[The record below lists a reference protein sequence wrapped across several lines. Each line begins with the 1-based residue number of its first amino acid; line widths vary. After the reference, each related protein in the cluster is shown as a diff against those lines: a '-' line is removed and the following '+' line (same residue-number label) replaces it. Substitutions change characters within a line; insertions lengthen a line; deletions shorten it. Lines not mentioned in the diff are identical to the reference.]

1 MKTCPH
7 RHLTTGPQNSSIH
20 SSLKVDTA
28 QLSIHEC
35 TLSHVRLSATLWT
48 VARQALLSMG
58 LCRQEHWR
66 GLPCPPPGGPPDP
79 ETGPASLTSPALA
92 GGFFATNVTW
102 EARTNSLM
110 GSVPQRLGCP
120 PVCPPA
126 TNCYPS
132 SMCGG
137 PWL

>member
-48 VARQALLSMG
+48 VARQAPLSMEFS
-58 LCRQEHWR
+58 RPEDWS
-66 GLPCPPPGGPPDP
+66 GLPCPPPGSLPLPGMEP
-79 ETGPASLTSPALA
+79 ESPALQA
-92 GGFFATNVTW
+92 DPLPGMPVGACKLQGTSYCLAAPTGW
-102 EARTNSLM
+102 EFSGNWSVSNFSLCSQCLAEP
-110 GSVPQRLGCP
+110 GT
-120 PVCPPA
+120 A
-126 TNCYPS
+126 
-132 SMCGG
+132 
-137 PWL
+137 